1 MAKRNDRE
9 PEPPR
14 VAVVVSRYNA
24 TVTERLL
31 DGALTAY
38 ADRVGVGA
46 VDVIT
51 APGAFE
57 LPALCLGAA
66 REGAEAVVALGCL
79 IKGETMH
86 DRVIADAVAQGLIN
100 VTIVTG
106 VPVTFGVLTVNSAAQ
121 AMSRSGGKEGNKG
134 ADAMNAALDVLQ
146 VSNGERAASWAGGA
160 GLPSP
165 VKDKLKRSPRR

>member
-1 MAKRNDRE
+1 MAKRTTRE
-9 PEPPR
+9 PDPPR
-14 VAVVVSRYNA
+14 VAVVVSRYNSS
-24 TVTERLL
+24 VTERLL

-38 ADRVGVGA
+38 AERVGIGA

-57 LPALCLGAA
+57 LPALCLAAA
-66 REGAEAVVALGCL
+66 REGAQAVVALGCL
-79 IKGETMH
+79 VKGETMH

-106 VPVTFGVLTVNSAAQ
+106 VPVTFGVLTVNTPAQ
-121 AMSRSGGKEGNKG
+121 AMARSGGKEGNKG

-146 VSNGERAASWAGGA
+146 VSGGEAGEALARG
-160 GLPSP
+160 GLPST
-165 VKDKLKRSPRR
+165 VKDKLKRSTRR